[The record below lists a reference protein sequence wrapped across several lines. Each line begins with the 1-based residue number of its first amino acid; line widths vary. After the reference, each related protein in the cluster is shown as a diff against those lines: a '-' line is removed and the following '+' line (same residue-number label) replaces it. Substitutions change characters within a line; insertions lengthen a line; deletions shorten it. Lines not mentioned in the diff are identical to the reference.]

1 MEHGSDQYSSS
12 ENSPPESHRL
22 IHHHQLLASSRLS
35 PVSPATSNEERHHIT
50 LPASGTVT
58 VNHHH
63 HHHHHQQ
70 HAKMGHNTPDEDSTQ
85 QRTTLNGVCCPQP
98 YSAYTSD
105 NYTNSPYDAVNGA
118 RYSGVYTTVDPVP
131 LAGAFGTQPAGDF
144 VTGAGGECSIV
155 TLPVSQPPPGY
166 TSVIVDAQQY
176 QLGLG
181 ADFPVH

>member
-12 ENSPPESHRL
+12 ENSPSESHRL
-22 IHHHQLLASSRLS
+22 IHHHQLLASRLS
-35 PVSPATSNEERHHIT
+35 PVSPATSSEERHHIS
-50 LPASGTVT
+50 LPAGT
-58 VNHHH
+58 VNHH
-63 HHHHHQQ
+63 
-70 HAKMGHNTPDEDSTQ
+70 KMGHNTPDEDSTH
-85 QRTTLNGVCCPQP
+85 QRTTLNGTCCPQP
-98 YSAYTSD
+98 YSTYGSSVSDAYVS
-105 NYTNSPYDAVNGA
+105 SPYDAVNGT
-118 RYSGVYTTVDPVP
+118 RYSGVYATVDPVP
-131 LAGAFGTQPAGDF
+131 LSSAFGAQPPSDF

>member
-1 MEHGSDQYSSS
+1 MESQNWSNFCSFWSKFRSSKVKMCQKGPS
-12 ENSPPESHRL
+12 FG
-22 IHHHQLLASSRLS
+22 IF
-35 PVSPATSNEERHHIT
+35 RHKNDC
-50 LPASGTVT
+50 PN
-58 VNHHH
+58 VNIRWIYL
-63 HHHHHQQ
+63 
-70 HAKMGHNTPDEDSTQ
+70 TQ
-85 QRTTLNGVCCPQP
+85 WLNCRLNGVCCPQP

-181 ADFPVH
+181 ADFPVHWCTPQSTKLI